1 MLQQLTGEFISGLPS
16 ESVSKLDK
24 IAREELFPP
33 GSQLF
38 AEAIEHPDLHIIL
51 QGHVRLEM
59 TIPPR
64 GRQPLLSLGP
74 GDILAWS
81 AVLSDG
87 RMTASA
93 IALDSVR
100 TASIP
105 GRLLRGL
112 CEADPELGYQVMK
125 QLAAALSRRLF
136 ATRLQLLDLFQ
147 EHEPVRDANLSSTAA
162 PDPEC

>member
-1 MLQQLTGEFISGLPS
+1 MLQQLTGDFISGLPA
-16 ESVSKLDK
+16 ESVSKLEELS
-24 IAREELFPP
+24 REERFVP
-33 GSQLF
+33 GNQLF
-38 AEAIEHPDLHIIL
+38 AEGSEHPELHIIL

-59 TIPPR
+59 AIPGR
-64 GRQPLLSLGP
+64 GRKPLLSLGP
-74 GDILAWS
+74 GDVLAWS
-81 AVLSDG
+81 ALLSDG

-105 GRLLRGL
+105 GRQLREL
-112 CEADPELGYQVMK
+112 CEAEPQLGYRVMV
-125 QLAAALSRRLF
+125 QLAAALSRRLL

-147 EHEPVRDANLSSTAA
+147 DHEPMRQLSRSATAV